1 MNTPFTIWCTGLP
14 SSGGTALAKV
24 IADLL
29 EEQKL
34 PVQLLLS
41 TSLRQSNTMEP
52 LGFGKNDRDKNVAQ
66 LGERAHRA
74 MKEGAVV
81 VVAAVSPFADARHAV
96 RQKVGAFFE
105 VHVCTPKPACIDQCT
120 TGNWAKA
127 LTGELRDFTGVD
139 QPYEKPT
146 QPDCEVDL
154 SVLTIADG
162 AQSVIHALERA
173 GHLPASA
180 DADPG

>member
-1 MNTPFTIWCTGLP
+1 VNTPFTIWCTGLP

-66 LGERAHRA
+66 
-74 MKEGAVV
+74 
-81 VVAAVSPFADARHAV
+81 
-96 RQKVGAFFE
+96 
-105 VHVCTPKPACIDQCT
+105 
-120 TGNWAKA
+120 
-127 LTGELRDFTGVD
+127 
-139 QPYEKPT
+139 
-146 QPDCEVDL
+146 
-154 SVLTIADG
+154 
-162 AQSVIHALERA
+162 
-173 GHLPASA
+173 
-180 DADPG
+180 